1 MGRCFRGEV
10 ATGGWDH
17 LERADERRI
26 QRAIIDPS
34 EFSGCGGRVK
44 EKSLREIN
52 PLEKRADRWR
62 QRISTCRRFVHSSVL
77 QWPSASISGVLREF

>member
-1 MGRCFRGEV
+1 MKRYEYCIEWVEARSATRSKMGRCFRGEV

-62 QRISTCRRFVHSSVL
+62 HKGR
-77 QWPSASISGVLREF
+77 G